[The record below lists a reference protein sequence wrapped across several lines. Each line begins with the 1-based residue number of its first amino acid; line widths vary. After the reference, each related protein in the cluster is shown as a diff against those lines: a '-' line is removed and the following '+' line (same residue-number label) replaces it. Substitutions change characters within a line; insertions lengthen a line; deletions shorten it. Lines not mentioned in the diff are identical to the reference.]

1 MLQPTE
7 NQKCFICAA
16 AKPTRRPMEEDAE
29 LKLITQRK
37 LARMKRM
44 AATTTTT
51 TTSAKPQK
59 AEKTDRRVGAEVL
72 VDRGDEV
79 LEAAYSY
86 YPNETDHIVKEL
98 SRLIREGKFNERI
111 SGGELYSLFR
121 NLGLRFKLNTSMKVE
136 EKGRLIDIGEKFR
149 LKREGEEKA

>member
-1 MLQPTE
+1 
-7 NQKCFICAA
+7 
-16 AKPTRRPMEEDAE
+16 MEEDAE

-37 LARMKRM
+37 LAQMKKI
-44 AATTTTT
+44 AAT

-59 AEKTDRRVGAEVL
+59 VEKSDREVVEEML

-86 YPNETDHIVKEL
+86 YPTQTDRIVREL
-98 SRLIREGKFNERI
+98 SRLIREGKFNEKI
-111 SGGELYSLFR
+111 PGGELYSLLR

-136 EKGRLIDIGEKFR
+136 EKGRLIDISEKFR
-149 LKREGEEKA
+149 LRKEVDKA

>member
-1 MLQPTE
+1 
-7 NQKCFICAA
+7 
-16 AKPTRRPMEEDAE
+16 MEEDVE
-29 LKLITQRK
+29 LRLITQRK
-37 LARMKRM
+37 LAQMKRM
-44 AATTTTT
+44 AATTG
-51 TTSAKPQK
+51 AKAQK
-59 AEKTDRRVGAEVL
+59 AEKTDRQVVTEML

-86 YPNETDHIVKEL
+86 YPNQTDNIVREL

-136 EKGRLIDIGEKFR
+136 EKGRLIDISEKFR
-149 LKREGEEKA
+149 LKREGEDRS

>member
-1 MLQPTE
+1 
-7 NQKCFICAA
+7 
-16 AKPTRRPMEEDAE
+16 MEEDAE
-29 LKLITQRK
+29 LRLITQRK
-37 LARMKRM
+37 LAQMKKM
-44 AATTTTT
+44 AAATTT

-59 AEKTDRRVGAEVL
+59 VEKSDRQVVQQTL

-86 YPNETDHIVKEL
+86 YPNQTANIVREL

-121 NLGLRFKLNTSMKVE
+121 NLGLRFRLNTSMKVE

-149 LKREGEEKA
+149 LKKEGEERP

>member
-1 MLQPTE
+1 MKLSTSSSAEPLYWWPWLSRQGRGLPAE

-59 AEKTDRRVGAEVL
+59 AEKTDRRVVAEVL

-79 LEAAYSY
+79 LEA
-86 YPNETDHIVKEL
+86 
-98 SRLIREGKFNERI
+98 
-111 SGGELYSLFR
+111 
-121 NLGLRFKLNTSMKVE
+121 
-136 EKGRLIDIGEKFR
+136 
-149 LKREGEEKA
+149 

>member
-1 MLQPTE
+1 
-7 NQKCFICAA
+7 
-16 AKPTRRPMEEDAE
+16 MEEDAE
-29 LKLITQRK
+29 LRLITQRK
-37 LARMKRM
+37 LAQMKKM
-44 AATTTTT
+44 AAATT

-59 AEKTDRRVGAEVL
+59 VEKSDRQVVQQTL

-86 YPNETDHIVKEL
+86 YPNQTANIVREL

-121 NLGLRFKLNTSMKVE
+121 NLGLRFRLNTSMKVE

-149 LKREGEEKA
+149 LKKEGEERP

>member
-1 MLQPTE
+1 
-7 NQKCFICAA
+7 
-16 AKPTRRPMEEDAE
+16 MEEDAE

-37 LARMKRM
+37 LAQMKRM
-44 AATTTTT
+44 AA

-59 AEKTDRRVGAEVL
+59 AEKTDRQVVAEML

>member
-1 MLQPTE
+1 
-7 NQKCFICAA
+7 
-16 AKPTRRPMEEDAE
+16 MEEDTE

-37 LARMKRM
+37 LAQMKRM
-44 AATTTTT
+44 AA

-59 AEKTDRRVGAEVL
+59 AEKTDRQVVAKML

-79 LEAAYSY
+79 LEVAYSY
-86 YPNETDHIVKEL
+86 YPNETDRIVREL
-98 SRLIREGKFNERI
+98 SRLIREGKFNEKI
-111 SGGELYSLFR
+111 SGGDLYSLFR

>member
-1 MLQPTE
+1 
-7 NQKCFICAA
+7 
-16 AKPTRRPMEEDAE
+16 MEEDAE
-29 LKLITQRK
+29 LRLITQRK
-37 LARMKRM
+37 LAQMKRM
-44 AATTTTT
+44 AATT
-51 TTSAKPQK
+51 SAKTQK
-59 AEKTDRRVGAEVL
+59 VEKTDRAVVDEML

-86 YPNETDHIVKEL
+86 YPTQTDNIVREL
-98 SRLIREGKFNERI
+98 ARLIRDGKFNEKI

-136 EKGRLIDIGEKFR
+136 EKGKLIDIGEKFR

>member
-1 MLQPTE
+1 
-7 NQKCFICAA
+7 
-16 AKPTRRPMEEDAE
+16 MEEDAE

-37 LARMKRM
+37 LAQMKKI
-44 AATTTTT
+44 AAT

-59 AEKTDRRVGAEVL
+59 AEKSDREVVEEML

-86 YPNETDHIVKEL
+86 YPTQTDHIVREL
-98 SRLIREGKFNERI
+98 SRLIRGGKFNEKI
-111 SGGELYSLFR
+111 PGGELYSLLR

-136 EKGRLIDIGEKFR
+136 EKGRLIDISEKFR
-149 LKREGEEKA
+149 LTKEEEKA

>member
-1 MLQPTE
+1 
-7 NQKCFICAA
+7 
-16 AKPTRRPMEEDAE
+16 MEEDAE
-29 LKLITQRK
+29 LNLITQRK

-44 AATTTTT
+44 AATT
-51 TTSAKPQK
+51 SAKPQK
-59 AEKTDRRVGAEVL
+59 AEKTDRQVVAKML

-86 YPNETDHIVKEL
+86 YPNETDHIVREL

>member
-1 MLQPTE
+1 
-7 NQKCFICAA
+7 
-16 AKPTRRPMEEDAE
+16 MEEDVE

-37 LARMKRM
+37 LAQMKKM
-44 AATTTTT
+44 AAAATT

-59 AEKTDRRVGAEVL
+59 VEKTDREVVEEML

-86 YPNETDHIVKEL
+86 YPTQTDRIVREL
-98 SRLIREGKFNERI
+98 SRLIREGKFNEKI
-111 SGGELYSLFR
+111 PGGELYSLLR

-136 EKGRLIDIGEKFR
+136 EKGRLIDISEKFR
-149 LKREGEEKA
+149 LKRDGEEKS

>member
-1 MLQPTE
+1 
-7 NQKCFICAA
+7 
-16 AKPTRRPMEEDAE
+16 MEEDAE

-37 LARMKRM
+37 LAQMKRM
-44 AATTTTT
+44 AA

-59 AEKTDRRVGAEVL
+59 AEKTDRQVVAEML

-121 NLGLRFKLNTSMKVE
+121 NLGLRFKFNTSMKVE

>member
-1 MLQPTE
+1 
-7 NQKCFICAA
+7 
-16 AKPTRRPMEEDAE
+16 MEEDAE

-37 LARMKRM
+37 LAQMKRM
-44 AATTTTT
+44 AATTT
-51 TTSAKPQK
+51 SAKTQK
-59 AEKTDRRVGAEVL
+59 VEKTGRQVVTEML
-72 VDRGDEV
+72 IDRGDEV

-98 SRLIREGKFNERI
+98 SRLIREGKFNEKI

-149 LKREGEEKA
+149 LRREGEEKA

>member
-1 MLQPTE
+1 
-7 NQKCFICAA
+7 
-16 AKPTRRPMEEDAE
+16 MEEDTE

-37 LARMKRM
+37 LAQMKRM
-44 AATTTTT
+44 AA

-59 AEKTDRRVGAEVL
+59 AEKTDRQVVAKML

-86 YPNETDHIVKEL
+86 YPNETDRIVREL
-98 SRLIREGKFNERI
+98 SRLIREGKFNEKI

>member
-1 MLQPTE
+1 
-7 NQKCFICAA
+7 
-16 AKPTRRPMEEDAE
+16 EDTE
-29 LKLITQRK
+29 LKLSTQRK
-37 LARMKRM
+37 LAQMKRM
-44 AATTTTT
+44 AAATT

-59 AEKTDRRVGAEVL
+59 AEKTDRQVVAKML

-79 LEAAYSY
+79 LQAAYSY
-86 YPNETDHIVKEL
+86 YPNETDRIVREL
-98 SRLIREGKFNERI
+98 SRLIREGKFNEKI

-149 LKREGEEKA
+149 LKREGEEKD

>member
-1 MLQPTE
+1 
-7 NQKCFICAA
+7 
-16 AKPTRRPMEEDAE
+16 MEEDTE

-37 LARMKRM
+37 LAQMKRM
-44 AATTTTT
+44 AATTTTTT

-59 AEKTDRRVGAEVL
+59 AEKTDRQVVAKML

-86 YPNETDHIVKEL
+86 YPNETDRIVREL
-98 SRLIREGKFNERI
+98 SRLIREGKFNEKI
-111 SGGELYSLFR
+111 SGGDLYSLFR

>member
-1 MLQPTE
+1 
-7 NQKCFICAA
+7 
-16 AKPTRRPMEEDAE
+16 MEEDAE
-29 LKLITQRK
+29 LRLITQRK
-37 LARMKRM
+37 LAQLKKM
-44 AATTTTT
+44 AAATT

-59 AEKTDRRVGAEVL
+59 AEKTDRQVVAEML

-86 YPNETDHIVKEL
+86 YPNETDHIVREL

>member
-1 MLQPTE
+1 
-7 NQKCFICAA
+7 
-16 AKPTRRPMEEDAE
+16 MEEDAE

-37 LARMKRM
+37 LAQMKRM
-44 AATTTTT
+44 AA

-59 AEKTDRRVGAEVL
+59 AEKTDR
-72 VDRGDEV
+72 
-79 LEAAYSY
+79 
-86 YPNETDHIVKEL
+86 IVREL
-98 SRLIREGKFNERI
+98 SRLIREGKFNEKI
-111 SGGELYSLFR
+111 SGGDLYSLFR

>member
-1 MLQPTE
+1 
-7 NQKCFICAA
+7 
-16 AKPTRRPMEEDAE
+16 MEEDAE

-37 LARMKRM
+37 LAQMKRM
-44 AATTTTT
+44 AA

-59 AEKTDRRVGAEVL
+59 AEKTDRQVVAEML

-121 NLGLRFKLNTSMKVE
+121 NLGLRFKLNTTMKVE
-136 EKGRLIDIGEKFR
+136 EKGKLIDIGEKFR